1 MRTSRLWAAV
11 AVGAMLT
18 STVPASAPA
27 LAVTGVAESTAAIG
41 GPDPDVGLDDPGR
54 RLLVRWAPTSG
65 PQARARALSETGI
78 AASVRPQRLDDLT
91 VAIALPELDARE
103 IAALARRLGDHDL
116 VAVAEP
122 DRALEVT
129 MAVDAGEPDG
139 WAPPVPDDPLFAQ
152 QWALHNTGQAIDD
165 GVGSGTPGVDIGVL
179 EAWRTTRGGPQ
190 VKVAVIDAAV
200 DASHPDLA
208 GAVVTQLHT
217 TVSGG
222 SPPAPTAHGTAVAG
236 VIGARGD
243 DGFGTVGVAPR
254 TAIVAITAFETID
267 GNAASSSVGA
277 IVAALEAAVDS
288 GADVI
293 NASWT
298 STVASPLLRASVA
311 AVPVPIVAA
320 AGNDGVTLKPT
331 SAVFPAAYDLPNV
344 VSVTSIDPTGAVPS
358 FANVG
363 AEVIDIAAPGVGILA
378 PATDDGHAYVTGTSF
393 AAPHV
398 AGALALATAVA
409 PYATTGELIDALSWT
424 SAARDGLAGTTRSG
438 GMLDTAALVRGVQRP
453 VCRADRTSPAPFTD
467 VAATNVH
474 RPGIDCLA
482 QEEVARGR
490 ADGRFGP
497 AAAVTRGQLATF
509 LANVV
514 ARSGARPPA
523 PSAGFVDVRPG
534 DVHAASID
542 RLAELGIARA
552 GADGRFRPGAPV
564 TRGQAATLVVQ
575 THAVLTGQRSEPSR
589 RWYHDTEG
597 STHAGTIDRARDL
610 GLVSGV
616 ARVRFDADGS
626 LRRDQMASVLART
639 LDALER
645 EGVPG

>member
-1 MRTSRLWAAV
+1 VETSRLWVAV
-11 AVGAMLT
+11 AVGAMLAGAW
-18 STVPASAPA
+18 PAPA
-27 LAVTGVAESTAAIG
+27 QA
-41 GPDPDVGLDDPGR
+41 DVGAGEPTVAAGAAHADPGFDDPER
-54 RLLVRWAPTSG
+54 RLLVRWEPGSD
-65 PQARARALSETGI
+65 PEARRRALTQAGV
-78 AASVRPQRLDDLT
+78 AASVRPQRLDPLT
-91 VAIALPELDARE
+91 VAVPLPDLPARE
-103 IAALARRLGDHDL
+103 IAALARRIGDHDL

-122 DRALEVT
+122 DRAVEVT
-129 MAVDAGEPDG
+129 MAVDAGVMEAHE
-139 WAPPVPDDPLFAQ
+139 APAPSDPLFAE
-152 QWALHNTGQAIDD
+152 QWALHNTGQPIGG

-208 GAVVTQLHT
+208 GAVATQVQ
-217 TVSGG
+217 TVAPGG
-222 SPPAPTAHGTAVAG
+222 PPPAVAAHGTAVAG
-236 VIGARGD
+236 IIGARSN
-243 DGFGTVGVAPR
+243 DGFGITGVAPQA
-254 TAIVAITAFETID
+254 AIVAITAFETID
-267 GNAASSSVGA
+267 GNAGKTSVGA
-277 IVAALEAAVDS
+277 IVAALEVAVDS

-298 STVASPLLRASVA
+298 GTVASPLLRASVA

-320 AGNDGVTLKPT
+320 AGNEGATLIPS

-344 VSVTSIDPTGAVPS
+344 VAVTSIGPTGAVPS

-363 AEVIDIAAPGVGILA
+363 EEVVDIAAPGVGILA
-378 PATDDGHAYVTGTSF
+378 PVPDGGHRYVTGTSF
-393 AAPHV
+393 SVPHV
-398 AGALALATAVA
+398 TGALALAASVA
-409 PYATTGELIDALSWT
+409 PYATTRELIDALSWT
-424 SAARDGLAGTTRSG
+424 SAARPELAGTTGSG
-438 GMLDTAALVRGVQRP
+438 GMLDAAALVRGVQRP
-453 VCRADRTSPAPFTD
+453 VCRPDRTSPARFHD
-467 VAATNVH
+467 VAGTNVH
-474 RPGIDCLA
+474 RSGIDCLA
-482 QEEVARGR
+482 QHGVTSGR
-490 ADGRFGP
+490 PDGGFGP
-497 AAAVTRGQLATF
+497 AATVTRGQLATF

-514 ARSGARPPA
+514 ERSGTRPPA
-523 PSAGFVDVRPG
+523 PAAGFVDVRPG

-575 THAVLTGQRSEPSR
+575 THAALTGQRSDPSR
-589 RWYHDTEG
+589 RWYDDTDG
-597 STHAGTIDRARDL
+597 STHVDTIDRARDL